1 MDKRN
6 YRRFPLFAEIFHCAV
21 AEKKHIK
28 IGVNDISCD
37 GLGVSSDEKLRRGDV
52 LELELKVPGDDIPIF
67 AVGEVAWVVP
77 DRGKK
82 DTCRAGIRL
91 TRIER
96 NDKNRIVKFLHS
108 VISFLG

>member
-28 IGVNDISCD
+28 IGVKDISCD
-37 GLGVSSDEKLRRGDV
+37 GIGVSSDETLHKGDV
-52 LELELKVPGDDIPIF
+52 LELEMKVPGDDIPIF
-67 AVGEVAWVVP
+67 AVGQVTWVVA

-82 DTCRAGIRL
+82 SSCRAGIRL
-91 TRIER
+91 TKIER
-96 NDKNRIVKFLHS
+96 NDKTRIIKFLHN
-108 VISFLG
+108 VIPR